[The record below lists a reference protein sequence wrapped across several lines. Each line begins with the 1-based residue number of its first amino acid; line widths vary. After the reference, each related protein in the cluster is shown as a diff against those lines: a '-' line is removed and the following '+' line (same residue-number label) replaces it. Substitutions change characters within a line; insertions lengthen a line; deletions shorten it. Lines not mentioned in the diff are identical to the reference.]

1 MIIHWLSERSFRGE
15 AARFALIGI
24 KTNVIYYLCYA
35 LLIFVNFAPRFAL
48 TTIYI
53 FGILYTFCFNRIYV
67 FKTHAP
73 PLSQLLR
80 YTLAYLAALALNI
93 ILLEGAASILGV
105 NHYVAQAVLIPIIA
119 TINFLALKFYVF
131 YHQAT

>member
-24 KTNVIYYLCYA
+24 KTNVIYYLCYVV
-35 LLIFVNFAPRFAL
+35 LVFAGVPPRFAL
-48 TTIYI
+48 TTIYT
-53 FGILYTFCFNRIYV
+53 FGILYTFGFNRTYV
-67 FKTHAP
+67 FKTDAP

-80 YTLAYLAALALNI
+80 YALTYLVAWALNI
-93 ILLEGAASILGV
+93 ILLEGSVSILGV
-105 NHYVAQAVLIPIIA
+105 NPYVAQAFLIPIIA
-119 TINFLALKFYVF
+119 AINFLALKFFVF